1 MKFAPAG
8 DGAVSVE
15 FGEEISLALNTR
27 VRALEYLLQQ
37 DAIRGVTET
46 VPSYSALLVYYDPV
60 VIGYDE
66 LTRSLRDL
74 EGGLDAA
81 ALPPARVVEL
91 PCCYADPELAFDLE
105 DAAKRLDMSP
115 RELVAAH
122 AGATYHV
129 YFIGFTPGLPY
140 MVLPDRLRIP
150 RRDTPRTSLAP
161 GSVGLGGSQCCIY
174 SVESPGGYWIIGRT
188 PLRLYDPGVADPV
201 LLKPGDTVR
210 FRPVDRAEYDR
221 IASAVAAHTFR
232 PVIS

>member
-1 MKFAPAG
+1 VKFAPAG

-37 DAIRGVTET
+37 KAIRGVTET
-46 VPSYSALLVYYDPV
+46 VPSYSALLVYYDPLV
-60 VIGYDE
+60 TGYDE

-91 PCCYADPELAFDLE
+91 PCCYDDPELAFDLE
-105 DAAKRLDMSP
+105 DAAKRLGMSP
-115 RELVAAH
+115 PELVAAH

-140 MVLPDRLRIP
+140 MVLPERLRIP

-188 PLRLYDPGVADPV
+188 PLRLYDPEVADPV

-221 IASAVAAHTFR
+221 IVSAVAAHTFR

>member
-37 DAIRGVTET
+37 NAIRGVTET

-174 SVESPGGYWIIGRT
+174 SVESQGGYWIIGRT

>member
-27 VRALEYLLQQ
+27 VRALEYLLQRN
-37 DAIRGVTET
+37 AIRGVTET

-91 PCCYADPELAFDLE
+91 PCCYDDAELAFDLE

-150 RRDTPRTSLAP
+150 RRDTPRTSLVP